1 MNNYHCPLEGKGR
14 LKNYSAIFLTHYF
27 YVHLYNH
34 KGSGSQEN
42 NGHSSRREDSRR
54 RETRSQREERRNVE
68 EVEANGRMMMR
79 GQEVDSTAV
88 SIFTDMLV
96 ELTNTVW
103 ALLWYFDEDLVYQ
116 EVEVEEMVEKS
127 EKNLSRKWKNTL
139 TSVSAVEKMRW
150 AAINLWSDV
159 EVIIFLTLRNLDL
172 QIDGEFQI
180 TSKTKKVQMEVG
192 IECTPTIM
200 QKKHPNINQ
209 GSAIKP

>member
-1 MNNYHCPLEGKGR
+1 M
-14 LKNYSAIFLTHYF
+14 
-27 YVHLYNH
+27 
-34 KGSGSQEN
+34 
-42 NGHSSRREDSRR
+42 
-54 RETRSQREERRNVE
+54 E

-79 GQEVDSTAV
+79 GQEVDSIAV
-88 SIFTDMLV
+88 SIFTDVLV
-96 ELTNTVW
+96 ELTDTVSQT
-103 ALLWYFDEDLVYQ
+103 LLWYFDEDLVYQ

-159 EVIIFLTLRNLDL
+159 EVIITPLCNLDL

-200 QKKHPNINQ
+200 QK
-209 GSAIKP
+209 

>member
-1 MNNYHCPLEGKGR
+1 MSTWGEEAR
-14 LKNYSAIFLTHYF
+14 LKNYAAIFLDHNLF
-27 YVHLYNH
+27 AHLYNH
-34 KGSGSQEN
+34 KGSGSHEN
-42 NGHSSRREDSRR
+42 NGHISRREDSRR
-54 RETRSQREERRNVE
+54 RESRSQREERRNAE
-68 EVEANGRMMMR
+68 DIEANGRMMMR
-79 GQEVDSTAV
+79 GQEVDSIAV
-88 SIFTDMLV
+88 SIFTDILV
-96 ELTNTVW
+96 ELTDTVSQT
-103 ALLWYFDEDLVYQ
+103 LLWYFDEDLVYQ

-159 EVIIFLTLRNLDL
+159 EVIITPLCNLDL

-200 QKKHPNINQ
+200 QKNTPI
-209 GSAIKP
+209 SIKAAP

>member
-1 MNNYHCPLEGKGR
+1 M
-14 LKNYSAIFLTHYF
+14 
-27 YVHLYNH
+27 
-34 KGSGSQEN
+34 
-42 NGHSSRREDSRR
+42 
-54 RETRSQREERRNVE
+54 E

-79 GQEVDSTAV
+79 GQEVDSIAV

-96 ELTNTVW
+96 ELTNTVSQT
-103 ALLWYFDEDLVYQ
+103 LLWYFDEDLVYQ

-150 AAINLWSDV
+150 AAINLLSDV
-159 EVIIFLTLRNLDL
+159 EVIITPLCNLDL

-200 QKKHPNINQ
+200 QK
-209 GSAIKP
+209 

>member
-1 MNNYHCPLEGKGR
+1 M
-14 LKNYSAIFLTHYF
+14 
-27 YVHLYNH
+27 
-34 KGSGSQEN
+34 SQ
-42 NGHSSRREDSRR
+42 
-54 RETRSQREERRNVE
+54 T
-68 EVEANGRMMMR
+68 
-79 GQEVDSTAV
+79 
-88 SIFTDMLV
+88 
-96 ELTNTVW
+96 
-103 ALLWYFDEDLVYQ
+103 LLWYFDEELVYQ

-159 EVIIFLTLRNLDL
+159 EVIITPLYDLDL

>member
-1 MNNYHCPLEGKGR
+1 
-14 LKNYSAIFLTHYF
+14 
-27 YVHLYNH
+27 
-34 KGSGSQEN
+34 
-42 NGHSSRREDSRR
+42 
-54 RETRSQREERRNVE
+54 
-68 EVEANGRMMMR
+68 
-79 GQEVDSTAV
+79 
-88 SIFTDMLV
+88 
-96 ELTNTVW
+96 
-103 ALLWYFDEDLVYQ
+103 
-116 EVEVEEMVEKS
+116 MVEKS

-200 QKKHPNINQ
+200 QKNTPI
-209 GSAIKP
+209 SIKAAP

>member
-1 MNNYHCPLEGKGR
+1 MGEEEYGG
-14 LKNYSAIFLTHYF
+14 
-27 YVHLYNH
+27 
-34 KGSGSQEN
+34 GGGQ
-42 NGHSSRREDSRR
+42 REDDDEGPGGTSI
-54 RETRSQREERRNVE
+54 
-68 EVEANGRMMMR
+68 
-79 GQEVDSTAV
+79 AV

-96 ELTNTVW
+96 ELTNTVSQT
-103 ALLWYFDEDLVYQ
+103 LLWYFDEDLVYQ

-150 AAINLWSDV
+150 AAINLLSDV
-159 EVIIFLTLRNLDL
+159 EVIITPLCNLDL

-200 QKKHPNINQ
+200 QK
-209 GSAIKP
+209 

>member
-1 MNNYHCPLEGKGR
+1 M
-14 LKNYSAIFLTHYF
+14 
-27 YVHLYNH
+27 
-34 KGSGSQEN
+34 SQ
-42 NGHSSRREDSRR
+42 
-54 RETRSQREERRNVE
+54 T
-68 EVEANGRMMMR
+68 
-79 GQEVDSTAV
+79 
-88 SIFTDMLV
+88 
-96 ELTNTVW
+96 
-103 ALLWYFDEDLVYQ
+103 LLWYFDEDLVYQ

-159 EVIIFLTLRNLDL
+159 QVIITPLYNLDL

-200 QKKHPNINQ
+200 LKKTTPI
-209 GSAIKP
+209 SIKAAP